1 MACISRTTAGE
12 DAAIP
17 PDAIGSD
24 GAGVPAS
31 EPLLSASG
39 TEPATVPPHC
49 VLVTVLVEKEEEVAK
64 LQVALEEQAALHA
77 AALVATG
84 QRERALQAALDAK
97 TEEARTAKVWC
108 SCVYVVTND
117 RGRARNRLWEST
129 RKPTQTWH

>member
-1 MACISRTTAGE
+1 MACISRTTAGD

-17 PDAIGSD
+17 PDAINSA

-39 TEPATVPPHC
+39 TEPTTVPPHC

-108 SCVYVVTND
+108 
-117 RGRARNRLWEST
+117 
-129 RKPTQTWH
+129 